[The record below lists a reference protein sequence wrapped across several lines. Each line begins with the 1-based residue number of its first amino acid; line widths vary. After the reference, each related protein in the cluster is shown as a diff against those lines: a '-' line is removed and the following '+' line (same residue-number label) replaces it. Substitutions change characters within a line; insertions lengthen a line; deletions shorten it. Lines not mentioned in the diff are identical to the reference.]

1 MRAYM
6 KNSQSEQEMLDTI
19 DVRELL
25 LINTRQLESVKASR
39 GEGVRAEGGG
49 VYVYG

>member
-1 MRAYM
+1 MLPMRAYM

-25 LINTRQLESVKASR
+25 LINTRQCESVKAKSKQGGR
-39 GEGVRAEGGG
+39 GSKS
-49 VYVYG
+49 